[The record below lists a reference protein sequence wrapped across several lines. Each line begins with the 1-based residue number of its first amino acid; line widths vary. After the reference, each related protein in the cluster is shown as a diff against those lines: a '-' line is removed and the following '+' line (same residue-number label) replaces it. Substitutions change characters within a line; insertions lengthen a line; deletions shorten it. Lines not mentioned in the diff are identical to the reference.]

1 MIFQISIY
9 DGDGQIIRHAEGP
22 EMDLLLLNVGPD
34 EDWLPGHYDSNVFF
48 AKGGQPVEK
57 PTKPAG
63 IHWIFD
69 TASEAWI
76 DPRTPED
83 HAAELVSARQTAI
96 REIAAIRGAARLAY
110 ITDLP
115 GQDMLYIAKMEEA
128 RAFIAEAE
136 PDPADYPLIA
146 SEVGVTAPTAE
157 EVAQV
162 FLNLNALWRLAA
174 GAIDAACFGAEAA
187 VYAATTATE
196 IDAALIAL
204 AAQLALN
211 A

>member
-1 MIFQISIY
+1 MSGYAIVDPTGLVIGREEGSSFLNAVNGGGAFGTVVLIQEGATVTVNQTALIDNEFVSIPP
-9 DGDGQIIRHAEGP
+9 R
-22 EMDLLLLNVGPD
+22 
-34 EDWLPGHYDSNVFF
+34 
-48 AKGGQPVEK
+48 
-57 PTKPAG
+57 PAPWATWSG
-63 IHWIFD
+63 
-69 TASEAWI
+69 SEWI

-83 HAAELVSARQTAI
+83 HARELATARQTAI
-96 REIAAIRGAARLAY
+96 REITAIRGAARLAY

-115 GQDMLYIAKMEEA
+115 GQDMLYMAKMEEA